1 MMAAL
6 DASQLLG
13 SQQIAGVK
21 VNPRGRAKKVG
32 GAAAGGAV
40 GVLAGKLGGRIALGA
55 TDNSS
60 HQTPQFGR
68 LGYLAV
74 TAEEVALLKTK
85 SGLVSVTP
93 SEVLVRVPRSEVASV
108 DYGTGIVPPLH
119 IEFSSGE
126 RWALEIPT
134 PNRKDAQA
142 VVDALGKPS

>member
-1 MMAAL
+1 MMATL

-21 VNPRGRAKKVG
+21 VNPRGRAKKTGGAVAG
-32 GAAAGGAV
+32 GAAGL
-40 GVLAGKLGGRIALGA
+40 LAGKLGARIALGA
-55 TDNSS
+55 TDKSP

-74 TAEEVALLKTK
+74 TAEDVALLRTK

-93 SEVLVRVPRSEVASV
+93 SEVLVRVPRSEVASI
-108 DYGTGIVPPLH
+108 DYGTGLVPPLH
-119 IEFSSGE
+119 IEFSNGE

-134 PNRKDAQA
+134 PNRKDGQA
-142 VVDALGKPS
+142 VVDALRKPA